1 MDNTDMSSVW
11 TPADAPPR
19 LDRFCHLSVDAQRV
33 MASLF
38 SDFHQQRAEM
48 IMQQAQTPGVADP
61 QNYYRSIYEAKFGK
75 YVGPKSTTPASKTLN
90 SSGMMPNLSS
100 TVPLHYSNLMMDNSV
115 SMNTTT
121 SANLENGSNNAQL
134 IARKLN
140 FSQIRKNN
148 LIFEENN
155 FQMKKN
161 VFAFSDNDEP
171 KSTRYQKKPV
181 ALSQDT
187 SNYSDSPPVE
197 TQDFRLLS
205 QFHDEDNLKD
215 TYEYEGASEA
225 IPIENNRNVN
235 DQLNTDVSNVRNGCL
250 LPSLASFRIVDDE
263 NETDIS
269 GPCIIHKNDYT
280 KAKNNSSTR
289 RNKEDDMRRRDT
301 AIDKYYVMGE
311 RIESSLIRTDS
322 DGGQGMN
329 TADKDSIDP
338 SQCLFSQ
345 DIPVK
350 QRNRNKKAK
359 PLGGKTVSEVQ
370 PIKFG
375 DSNKTTSVS
384 CTSSKFQEFS
394 PDFNIGNFQFSP
406 VFVSDTEIN
415 PHSVLNQNG
424 DNSEANLA
432 FIKGDHSYTVFAFNK
447 KGGNSDALSAIKT
460 NIGDPES
467 RKADE
472 IIARQQNK
480 ASELKN
486 ECEQMNLNTESP
498 YSTSPGV
505 VKRNLVKQGTLAGF
519 LDDNLTEMQK
529 NNQPDGRKF
538 TVTTSENPLDK
549 NSKGLFPVFL
559 KPGAFSGNKGPTQ
572 VTGSKKRPTSN
583 PGFSV
588 PVKKPRKEDQ
598 SYKIKPGRSQHKN
611 TIDLGESSREVIEQV
626 QETILS
632 SSTVVISLVYADH
645 STQLRENV
653 FGHEN
658 KKKSAVGKAKKTS
671 DVEGV
676 AVMPLGCHGNQ
687 LAVFP
692 TRFRDEDR
700 KVLFKIFWE
709 KFLGQRSITK
719 IGMHLKDTLIEILHA
734 HGFCHDKVSPD
745 WVLYD
750 VGVGWWLLDPDKP
763 VNSFPQLLTAL
774 HMPQQAPSES
784 SLSALSG
791 DMALLGVAWNRV
803 KQKLENCGL
812 WSLYHDLEAPLTPL
826 LAAMEMRPLTVATH
840 TLLQLSD
847 ILKKKL
853 VQLEQQA
860 HKAAGRVFLLSS
872 HHQLRQV
879 LFEELKLDL
888 KLPNR
893 AKLAKTSVGK
903 ETSTSEAVLTQLAP
917 LHDLPAI
924 VLEHRQLQKLKSTY
938 IDGMLSCVRDGALY
952 THWDQTA
959 AATGRLTSYQPN
971 IQAIPKLPVTIGGLK
986 TCFIPDKDSNSTVE
1000 IYARDP
1006 FVSRPGY
1013 TFIAADFQQIELR
1026 LLGHLADDPMLLKL
1040 FNDPDIP
1047 DIFTPLTAQWLG
1059 KAVESITSTEREQ
1072 TKRVVYSIMYGVG
1085 KEKLAEYLKISAD
1098 NAKAIMASFLVK
1110 FPAVGQFT
1118 KSCLEFCRKN
1128 GYTCSIFRRHRL
1140 FPNISH
1146 SNHGLRAQAERQ
1158 CVNFC
1163 VQGSAADVCKA
1174 AMLKV
1179 EGALAEN
1186 PNLDARLLVQIHD
1199 ELLLEAEDSQLKT
1212 VIDLVKSVMEEEKK
1226 FPGFTLKVPTPVSI
1240 STGKKWGHLS
1250 LVEHP
1255 V

>member
-1 MDNTDMSSVW
+1 MSSVW

-90 SSGMMPNLSS
+90 SS
-100 TVPLHYSNLMMDNSV
+100 
-115 SMNTTT
+115 
-121 SANLENGSNNAQL
+121 
-134 IARKLN
+134 
-140 FSQIRKNN
+140 
-148 LIFEENN
+148 ENN

-549 NSKGLFPVFL
+549 NSKG
-559 KPGAFSGNKGPTQ
+559 
-572 VTGSKKRPTSN
+572 SKKRPTSN

-598 SYKIKPGRSQHKN
+598 SYKIKPGRSQHKQFFSQKN

-632 SSTVVISLVYADH
+632 SSTVVISLV
-645 STQLRENV
+645 
-653 FGHEN
+653 
-658 KKKSAVGKAKKTS
+658 
-671 DVEGV
+671 
-676 AVMPLGCHGNQ
+676 
-687 LAVFP
+687 
-692 TRFRDEDR
+692 
-700 KVLFKIFWE
+700 IFWE

-872 HHQLRQV
+872 HHQLRQLEQQAHTAAGRVFLLSSHHQLRQLEQQAHTAAARVFLLSSYHQLRQLEQQAHTAAARVFLLSSHHQLRQKLVQLEQLAHMATGRVFLLSSHHQLRQLEQHAHTAAARVFLLSSYHQLRQV